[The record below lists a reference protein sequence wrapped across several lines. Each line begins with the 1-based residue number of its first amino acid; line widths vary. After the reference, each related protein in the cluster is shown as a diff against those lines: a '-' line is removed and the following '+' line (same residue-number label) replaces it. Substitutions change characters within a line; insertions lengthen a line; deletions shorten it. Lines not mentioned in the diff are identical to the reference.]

1 MPNRPLIMGIFMT
14 TITLIGPGAI
24 GLSVGMALIDA
35 GHNVTFVSRQPF
47 TAITLTAPDGTVRT
61 QPIKVVAA
69 KDAPVADW
77 VLLCVKA
84 HQVASAADALQACVG
99 SQTRV
104 AVLQNGVEHREN
116 VAPYVSV
123 PIVPVVVDVP
133 SSKLG
138 TGAASWRS
146 PARMAAQ
153 NDADGRAFCD
163 LFTGTFIATTVS
175 DDLLTTMWRKLCV
188 NAGGGAVLCLT
199 GKPMKVFH
207 EPGVA
212 DVARAILTECV
223 AVGRA
228 AGAKLDDSVIEEQM
242 QRWLAAGPEETNSML
257 DDFRAG
263 RPTEW
268 NARNGVLV
276 RKGREYGVAT
286 PVSDLLVP
294 LLAAQK

>member
-1 MPNRPLIMGIFMT
+1 MS

-35 GHNVTFVSRQPF
+35 GHDVTFVSRQPF
-47 TAITLTAPDGTVRT
+47 ETLKLTTPDGKVRT
-61 QPIKVVAA
+61 RTVKVVTTEH
-69 KDAPVADW
+69 APVGDW
-77 VLLCVKA
+77 VFLCVKA
-84 HQVASAADALQACVG
+84 HQVASAADALKAAVG
-99 SQTRV
+99 PQTRL

-116 VAPYVSV
+116 VAPFVTGSV
-123 PIVPVVVDVP
+123 VPVVVDVP
-133 SSKLG
+133 ASKFG
-138 TGAASWRS
+138 PGEAAWRD
-146 PARMAAQ
+146 PASMIAQ
-153 NDADGRAFCD
+153 DDNDGRAFRD
-163 LFTGTFIATTVS
+163 LFAGTFIATSVS
-175 DDLLTTMWRKLCV
+175 GDLTTRMWRKLCV

-212 DVARAILTECV
+212 AVARAILTECV

-228 AGAKLDDSVIEEQM
+228 AGAKLDDTVIEDQM
-242 QRWLAAGPEETNSML
+242 HLWLAAAPEDTNSMF

-276 RKGREYGVAT
+276 RKGREYGIPT
-286 PVSDLLVP
+286 PVSDLIVP
-294 LLAAQK
+294 LLSAQCATNKT